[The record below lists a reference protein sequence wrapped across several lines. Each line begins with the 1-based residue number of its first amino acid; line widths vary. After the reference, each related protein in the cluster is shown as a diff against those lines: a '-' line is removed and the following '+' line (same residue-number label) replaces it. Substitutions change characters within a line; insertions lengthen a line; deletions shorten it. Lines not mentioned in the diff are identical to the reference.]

1 MQRCRNYGA
10 RCSSPLIRENKL
22 PMINIL
28 VVDDEEP
35 FRRLLKKELT
45 RKGYFVEVASD
56 GSEAQHLLRDSSFD
70 VILLDVVMPGV
81 DGLSLMKKMKEDPS
95 APAIIVLT
103 GKATV
108 ETAVEAMKN
117 GAHDYLTKPYKLDEL
132 AIVIERTYEF
142 SRLSVKSKLLEQE
155 LVRQEAPF
163 EFVGKSRQ
171 LQDILTLIQKVAPTD
186 SAVFIQGESGTGKEL
201 VANTVWRFSTRKDAP
216 FIALNCATLSENL
229 IESEIFGHEKGA
241 FTSAYQMKRG
251 LVEVADRGTL
261 FLDEI
266 GELPFS
272 LQAKL
277 LRFLDAGEF
286 RRVGGN
292 KSLRAD
298 VRLIAATNKDLLAM
312 IKSGTFREDLY
323 YRLNVINITIP
334 PLRERKEDVNDLARY
349 FLKKYAKKL
358 GKSITAFTTEVMELL
373 SSYRW
378 PGNVRELENVIER
391 AVIVCETDTIGAED
405 LSLSSYSGI
414 DDLNVNPSLEEMEK
428 TYIRRVLSE
437 TAGNQSKASQL
448 LGIDRKTLYLKL
460 KKYGINS

>member
-1 MQRCRNYGA
+1 M
-10 RCSSPLIRENKL
+10 
-22 PMINIL
+22 MITIL

-35 FRRLLKKELT
+35 FRRLLKKELS
-45 RKGYFVEVASD
+45 RKGYAVEVASD
-56 GSEAQHLLRDSSFD
+56 GNEALRLLHDRSFD

-81 DGLSLMKKMKEDPS
+81 DGISLMKKLKEDS
-95 APAIIVLT
+95 GAPAVIVLT

-117 GAHDYLTKPYKLDEL
+117 GAYDYLTKPYKLDEL
-132 AIVIERTYEF
+132 VVVIDRAYEF
-142 SRLSVKSKLLEQE
+142 SRLSVKNKLLEQE

-163 EFVGKSRQ
+163 AFIGKSKQ
-171 LQDILTLIQKVAPTD
+171 IQDILALIQKVAPAD
-186 SAVFIQGESGTGKEL
+186 SPVFIQGESGTGKEL
-201 VANTVWRFSTRKDAP
+201 VANTVWHFSARKDAP

-241 FTSAYQMKRG
+241 FTSAYQTKHG

-266 GELPFS
+266 AEMPIG

-277 LRFLDAGEF
+277 LRFLDSGEF

-292 KSLRAD
+292 KTLTVD
-298 VRLIAATNKDLLAM
+298 VRVVAATNKDLVSL
-312 IKSGTFREDLY
+312 IKAGRFREDLY

-334 PLRERKEDVNDLARY
+334 PLRDRRSDIPELARH
-349 FLKKYAKKL
+349 FLSAYAKKL
-358 GKSITAFTTEVMELL
+358 SKPVADFTAESLELL

-391 AVIVCETDTIGAED
+391 AVIVCESGTIGAED
-405 LSLSSYSGI
+405 LSIPAYAAVADLS
-414 DDLNVNPSLEEMEK
+414 VNPSLEEMEK
-428 TYIRRVLSE
+428 NYIIRVLKE
-437 TAGNQSKASQL
+437 TGGNQSKASQL

-460 KKYGINS
+460 KKYGIT

>member
-1 MQRCRNYGA
+1 
-10 RCSSPLIRENKL
+10 
-22 PMINIL
+22 MINIL

-35 FRRLLKKELT
+35 FRRLLKKELA
-45 RKGYFVEVASD
+45 RKGYSVDAASD
-56 GSEAQHLLRDSSFD
+56 GNEALRLLRDRSYD

-81 DGLSLMKKMKEDPS
+81 DGISLMKKMRDDPG

-103 GKATV
+103 GRATV

-155 LVRQEAPF
+155 LVRQETTH
-163 EFVGKSRQ
+163 EVIGKSKQ
-171 LQDILTLIQKVAPTD
+171 LQDVLTLVKKVAPTD

-201 VANTVWRFSTRKDAP
+201 VANTVWHYSSRKEAP

-229 IESEIFGHEKGA
+229 IESELFGHEKGA
-241 FTSAYQMKRG
+241 FTSAYQMKHG
-251 LVEVADRGTL
+251 LVEVADGGTL

-266 GELPFS
+266 GEMPFG

-292 KSLRAD
+292 KSLHAD
-298 VRLIAATNKDLLAM
+298 VRMIAATNKDLSAM
-312 IKSGTFREDLY
+312 IKAGTFREDLY

-334 PLRERKEDVNDLARY
+334 PLRERKEDVDDLARH
-349 FLKKYAKKL
+349 FLYKFAKKL
-358 GKSITAFTTEVMELL
+358 SKPITHFTAEAMELL
-373 SSYRW
+373 TAYRW

-391 AVIVCETDTIGAED
+391 AVIVSETDTIGAED
-405 LSLSSYSGI
+405 LAISSYSVLGDMSI
-414 DDLNVNPSLEEMEK
+414 NPSLEEMEK
-428 TYIRRVLSE
+428 NYILRVLNE

-460 KKYGINS
+460 KKYGINSIGG